1 MPWEIMS
8 DIDPLRVVLLHKPGK
23 ENEWVSLSLNSPW
36 DALVFPRGA
45 RAACE
50 HQEYVKLIKENS
62 NAKIYFIEE
71 LINDILAK
79 VDKKERSQFLLEAL
93 GEEKYFKLR
102 KFLTDE
108 EITADHILGRV
119 HPFKYLINSE
129 LIIKPISSLIWA
141 RDFSVVTQGGLLISH
156 YNGLFAR
163 RKDETGVVKA
173 IYKWHPEFQ
182 KNLIIL
188 EDFSLKE
195 KFFLQGGD
203 VIPIDEESIAVG
215 TNGRTTRNAVEHLA
229 KLLYEN
235 SNVKNVYSV
244 NMPSML
250 DATKRKTPN
259 ILNSL
264 WIHLD
269 SFFNF
274 VDDNK
279 VVTVLPTFRKH
290 MKQILYN
297 IIKITKK
304 ESLKE
309 MKKGEI
315 KPSILRKYASPT
327 PPLKDIKD
335 MGKCTVLRKGKK
347 SETKNDFL
355 EALVEDS
362 KLEKDEIITVGG
374 SPEDYPNIYEYI
386 DAVLR
391 EFRFQAAN
399 VLPLKKGV
407 VIAYDEN
414 KATLNAL
421 KNHGIKVL
429 TFAAPQL
436 SFGMGGPHCLAMTLF
451 RK

>member
-1 MPWEIMS
+1 MS
-8 DIDPLRVVLLHKPGK
+8 DIDPLRAVLLHKPGK
-23 ENEWVSLSLNSPW
+23 ENEWVSLALTSPW
-36 DALVFPRGA
+36 GAIAFPRGA

-62 NAKIYFIEE
+62 DTKIYFIEE
-71 LINDILAK
+71 LLNDILNK
-79 VDKKERSQFLLEAL
+79 VDKKERSQFLLEVF
-93 GEEKYFKLR
+93 GEERYSKIR
-102 KFLTDE
+102 KFLADE

-119 HPFKYLINSE
+119 HPFKYVMDSE
-129 LIIKPISSLIWA
+129 LIIKPIGSLIWA
-141 RDFSVVTQGGLLISH
+141 RDFSVVTQGGLVISH

-163 RKDETGVVKA
+163 RKNETGVVKA

-182 KNLIIL
+182 KNLTIL

-195 KFFLQGGD
+195 KLFLQGGD
-203 VIPIDEESIAVG
+203 VIPIDEEAIAVG
-215 TNGRTTRNAVEHLA
+215 TGGRTTRNAVEHLA

-235 SNVKNVYSV
+235 SNVKTVYSV

-250 DATKRKTPN
+250 DAPKRKTPN
-259 ILNSL
+259 ILNAL

-274 VDDNK
+274 VDNNK
-279 VVTVLPTFRKH
+279 VVTVLPTFRTH
-290 MKQILYN
+290 LKQILYN
-297 IIKITKK
+297 IMKITRKDAIT
-304 ESLKE
+304 E
-309 MKKGEI
+309 MKKEGT
-315 KPSILRKYASPT
+315 KPSILRRQVSPV
-327 PPLKDIKD
+327 PSLKDIKNI
-335 MGKCTVLRKGKK
+335 GKCTVLRRGKK
-347 SETKNDFL
+347 AETKKDFL
-355 EALVEDS
+355 KALVEDD
-362 KLEKDEIITVGG
+362 KLNKDEIITVGG
-374 SPEDYPNIYEYI
+374 SPEDYPNTYEYI

-399 VLPLKKGV
+399 VLPLRKGV

-429 TFAAPQL
+429 TFTAPQL